1 MRAKAA
7 LKELHR
13 PEPTLEQEF
22 DSLGDDD
29 LMDFM
34 NLTEEET
41 GIVGTI
47 FVSTAMG
54 PHGPRV
60 KYFLK
65 SGKDQKSFSV
75 AISTEPYVMASSLP
89 DRITNRTAPAVI
101 EWVRLNRSALLKFW
115 NEGKYWSRAEVN
127 AFADRLKKRPAD

>member
-1 MRAKAA
+1 MHATAA
-7 LKELHR
+7 PKESHR
-13 PEPTLEQEF
+13 PEPTRGREF
-22 DSLGDDD
+22 GSLGDDD

-34 NLTEEET
+34 NLTQEET

-54 PHGPRV
+54 SHGPRV

-65 SGKDQKSFSV
+65 SGKDQKSLSV
-75 AISTEPYVMASSLP
+75 AISAEPYVMTSSLP
-89 DRITNRTAPAVI
+89 ERITNRTAPAVI

-115 NEGKYWSRAEVN
+115 NDGKYWSRAEVN
-127 AFADRLKKRPAD
+127 A